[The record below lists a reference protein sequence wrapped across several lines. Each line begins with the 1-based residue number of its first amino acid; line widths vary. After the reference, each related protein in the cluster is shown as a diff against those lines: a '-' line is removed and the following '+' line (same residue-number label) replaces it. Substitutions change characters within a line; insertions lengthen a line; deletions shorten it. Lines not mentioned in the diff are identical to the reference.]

1 MCLFILCIKRGF
13 GTVVQLVRTP
23 ACHAGGRGFEPRRSR
38 IFERSEKDTFLA
50 NRLNYCLSFIGF
62 RCPVIAVKKLIELK
76 KRSGRKK
83 DLEDIRELKKVKKS

>member
-1 MCLFILCIKRGF
+1 
-13 GTVVQLVRTP
+13 
-23 ACHAGGRGFEPRRSR
+23 
-38 IFERSEKDTFLA
+38 
-50 NRLNYCLSFIGF
+50 LNYCLSFIGF